1 MFVPTNGNFRRVW
14 IQNES
19 ADNSECQGYDS
30 YNAVHEFWHHV
41 WIVNNS
47 DFKPVENT
55 NYMIIVLTAVIAST
69 LPVTVAAVGGYRGRY
84 EWCRH
89 ALRLFQR
96 LGLDFRQYIQ
106 NREVGIDAYKVV

>member
-1 MFVPTNGNFRRVW
+1 MANIASPTGLSKNMFVPTNGNFRRVW

-55 NYMIIVLTAVIAST
+55 NCKYVGA
-69 LPVTVAAVGGYRGRY
+69 TVVV
-84 EWCRH
+84 ELCN
-89 ALRLFQR
+89 
-96 LGLDFRQYIQ
+96 
-106 NREVGIDAYKVV
+106 NRRKRTSDSKRND